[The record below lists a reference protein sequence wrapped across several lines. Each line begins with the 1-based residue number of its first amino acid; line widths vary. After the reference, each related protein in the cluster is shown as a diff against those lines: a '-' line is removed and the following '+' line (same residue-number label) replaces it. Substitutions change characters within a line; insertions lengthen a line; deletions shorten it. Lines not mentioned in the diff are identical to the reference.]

1 MKEYF
6 NFIEQIKMNY
16 TNIIPKEEYGMIVF
30 LLFDKFGT
38 NVFSEN
44 ELKKIISDYH
54 NYSEKERE
62 LHSII
67 KLTIQFLTI
76 NFIRKSKQGY
86 ILTPYSL
93 QFSKEILKKLHRDF
107 SPSEVKKILLKL
119 RIELEPR
126 LQEDNFNEWF
136 DFFERYKTDLDN
148 QIESL
153 DKRIDSYI
161 NDFRKVIFDNE
172 KQNTELL
179 KSIREGLE
187 KIKSQV
193 VELTSAFT
201 DIYDIEDLLNRVNIN
216 TDTSTTIKNKKK
228 AKDYLTDIRD
238 YLTTINN
245 RIDLIQ
251 PRIQE
256 FFSDINRAD
265 FDRNTKK
272 FIRHLIKN
280 TTVEKINS
288 KKELVFPYDMALL
301 KEMYKEEFNFTI
313 ADNQL
318 KKGKTQ
324 SKTVNTVVDEMEIEK
339 KYQNAKKIREQRA
352 KAMLYVK
359 NIKDDLNRYTLIK
372 YSSYF
377 YQIIEDTQNI
387 NIAIKVAYLLLNEF
401 TKSQQY
407 IVEISDQVISHDKYK
422 STVLWEMKISKINL
436 QT

>member
-6 NFIEQIKMNY
+6 NFIEQIKKNY
-16 TNIIPKEEYGMIVF
+16 TNIIPKEDYGMIVF

-62 LHSII
+62 LHSVI
-67 KLTIQFLTI
+67 KTTIQFLSI

-86 ILTPYSL
+86 ILTPYS
-93 QFSKEILKKLHRDF
+93 QSFSKEIWKKLHRDF

-119 RIELEPR
+119 KTELDQQ

-136 DFFERYKTDLDN
+136 DSFERYKTDLDN
-148 QIESL
+148 QVESL
-153 DKRIDSYI
+153 NKRIDSYI
-161 NDFRKVIFDNE
+161 HDFRTVIFDNK

-179 KSIREGLE
+179 KSIREGLD

-193 VELTSAFT
+193 IELTSAFT
-201 DIYDIEDLLNRVNIN
+201 DIYDIEDLLNRVNIDIGSN
-216 TDTSTTIKNKKK
+216 TTLTNRKK
-228 AKDYLTDIRD
+228 AKDYFSDIRD

-251 PRIQE
+251 PRIHE
-256 FFSDINRAD
+256 FFSNINRAD
-265 FDRNTKK
+265 FDRNTKL
-272 FIRHLIKN
+272 FIRYLIKN
-280 TTVEKINS
+280 TTVERINS
-288 KKELVFPYDMALL
+288 KKELMFPNESLQ
-301 KEMYKEEFNFTI
+301 KEVYKEEFNFTVV
-313 ADNQL
+313 DNQL

-324 SKTVNTVVDEMEIEK
+324 SKTENTLVDEREVEK
-339 KYQNAKKIREQRA
+339 KYQNARKVREQRA
-352 KAMLYVK
+352 KTIAYV
-359 NIKDDLNRYTLIK
+359 NDIKKDLNKYNIIE

-377 YQIIEDTQNI
+377 YQIMEDTQNI

-401 TKSQQY
+401 TKYQQY
-407 IVEISDQVISHDKYK
+407 TVEISDKAISHDKYK
-422 STVLWEMKISKINL
+422 STVLWEMKISKIN
-436 QT
+436 

>member
-119 RIELEPR
+119 RKELEPR

-228 AKDYLTDIRD
+228 AKDYFTDIRD

-272 FIRHLIKN
+272 FIRDLIKN

-359 NIKDDLNRYTLIK
+359 NIKDDLNKYTLIK

-407 IVEISDQVISHDKYK
+407 IVEISDQAISHDKYK